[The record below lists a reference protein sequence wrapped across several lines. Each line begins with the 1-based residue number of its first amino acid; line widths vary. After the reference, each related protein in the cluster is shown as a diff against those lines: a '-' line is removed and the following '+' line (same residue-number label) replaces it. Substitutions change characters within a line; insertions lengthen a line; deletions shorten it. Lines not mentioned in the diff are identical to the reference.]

1 MSLMRQL
8 WLVVIISTVMAF
20 AGSLLVSIWSAQAY
34 LTQQL
39 ERKNAD
45 VANSLALSMTQQD
58 KDPVTI
64 ELQVTALFDTGY
76 YQLISVTDPFGNVIS
91 TNGQG
96 PFGKA
101 VSQRIQE
108 KSDANVPS
116 WFIKLFPISSKPGL
130 AQVSDG
136 WKQYGTV
143 KVISHTQFAYQA
155 LWEQT
160 GKLLLWF
167 FLGGSCVGMLGM
179 LGLRTI
185 GRSLNDV
192 VNQAGAIGERRF
204 ITITEPRTPE
214 LRALVRAMNGMVER
228 VRQMFNE
235 AAARLEELL
244 RRVNYDQLTGLPNR
258 DYFMAHFKEH
268 LAGDEAAR
276 SGVLAVMRLPYLN
289 EVNDA
294 LGHVETDRLLKEI
307 GHIFTDFS
315 RQHEGALSGRI
326 KAGDIAVILPGE
338 SDPHGVSQRLVR
350 IFDAQLVAKWPEL
363 TDIYHLGVVFF
374 ERGSS
379 VGDILSR
386 VDQALALAEGEGA
399 NASHVIEGDVQM
411 NAIPGE
417 QWRTLLTQAVNAG
430 NVKLVFYPVIKNGG
444 VILHQEGVVRL
455 QTEPGKPLMVAG
467 DFMPIAAHLNLTAL
481 IDLEVIRLAIRHLST
496 IAEDV
501 AVNLSAETIG
511 NWTFRTDL
519 SKLLRSKP
527 ELCPRLW
534 FEVTEYGAFK
544 HFDAFKDICLVLK
557 DSGCHVGIEQ
567 FGQRLSESH
576 KLTELGLDYVKI
588 HPGLVHSIEEN
599 LGAQEFLNRFCGIA
613 HAVGVVVIAVGVKS
627 ETELSILKSLGVD
640 GVTGPAIGK

>member
-8 WLVVIISTVMAF
+8 WLAVIISTVMAF

-39 ERKNAD
+39 ERKNGD

-76 YQLISVTDPFGNVIS
+76 YQLISVADPFGKVI
-91 TNGQG
+91 
-96 PFGKA
+96 
-101 VSQRIQE
+101 SQRIQD
-108 KSDANVPS
+108 KSDTNVPS
-116 WFIKLFPISSKPGL
+116 WFIKSFPISSKPGL

-192 VNQAGAIGERRF
+192 VNQAGAIAERRF

-214 LRALVRAMNGMVER
+214 LRALAHAMNGMVER

-258 DYFMAHFKEH
+258 DYFMAHFKEQ
-268 LAGDEAAR
+268 LASRETV
-276 SGVLAVMRLPYLN
+276 SYGVLAVMRLPDLDTIN
-289 EVNDA
+289 EA
-294 LGHVETDRLLKEI
+294 LGHARTDQLLKEI
-307 GHIFTDFS
+307 GQIFTDFS

-338 SDPHGVSQRLVR
+338 SDPHDVSQRLVR
-350 IFDAQLVAKWPEL
+350 IFDAQLVAKWPGL

-386 VDQALALAEGEGA
+386 VDQALALAEGKGA
-399 NASHVIEGDVQM
+399 NTSHAIEGGVQM

-430 NVKLVFYPVIKNGG
+430 NVKLVFYPVIKQEG
-444 VILHQEGVVRL
+444 VILHQEGVARL
-455 QTEPGKPLMVAG
+455 QTEPGKPLMAAG

-481 IDLEVIRLAIRHLST
+481 IDLEVIRLAILHLST
-496 IAEDV
+496 IVEDV
-501 AVNLSAETIG
+501 AVNLSAETIS

-519 SKLLRSKP
+519 LKLLRCNP

-544 HFDAFKDICLVLK
+544 HFDAFKDICLALK
-557 DSGCHVGIEQ
+557 DFGCHVGIEQ
-567 FGQRLSESH
+567 FGQRLSESQ
-576 KLTELGLDYVKI
+576 KLIELGLDYVKI
-588 HPGLVHSIEEN
+588 HSGLVDGIETNEGN
-599 LGAQEFLNRFCGIA
+599 QEFLNRFCGIA

-627 ETELSILKSLGVD
+627 EAELSILKLLGVD
-640 GVTGPAIGK
+640 GVTGPVIGK

>member
-8 WLVVIISTVMAF
+8 WLAVIISTVLAF
-20 AGSLLVSIWSAQAY
+20 AGSLLLSIWSAQAY

-39 ERKNAD
+39 GRKNDD

-76 YQLISVTDPFGNVIS
+76 YQLISVDDPFGKII
-91 TNGQG
+91 
-96 PFGKA
+96 
-101 VSQRIQE
+101 SQRIQN
-108 KSDANVPS
+108 KSEANVPL
-116 WFIKLFPISSKPGL
+116 WFIKSFPISSKPGL
-130 AQVSDG
+130 AQINDG

-155 LWEQT
+155 LWEQA

-167 FLGGSCVGMLGM
+167 CLGGSGVGVLGM
-179 LGLRTI
+179 LALRAI

-204 ITITEPRTPE
+204 VTIAEPRTPE
-214 LRALVRAMNGMVER
+214 LRALARAMNGMVER

-258 DYFMAHFKEH
+258 DYFMAYFKEQ
-268 LAGDEAAR
+268 LAGEEAAR
-276 SGVLAVMRLPYLN
+276 SGILAVMRLPDLN
-289 EVNDA
+289 KVNDT
-294 LGHVETDRLLKEI
+294 LGRVGTDDLLKKI
-307 GHIFTDFS
+307 GQIFTDFS
-315 RQHEGALSGRI
+315 RQYEGALSGRV
-326 KAGDIAVILPGE
+326 KAGDIAVVLPGE
-338 SDPHGVSQRLVR
+338 SDPSEISQRLGK
-350 IFDAQLVAKWPEL
+350 ILDEQLVAKWPGL
-363 TDIYHLGVVFF
+363 ADIYHLGVVVFGH
-374 ERGSS
+374 GSNF
-379 VGDILSR
+379 GEILSL
-386 VDQALALAEGEGA
+386 VDHALALAEGKGA
-399 NASHVIEGDVQM
+399 NASHAIESDMQLNV
-411 NAIPGE
+411 IPGE
-417 QWRTLLTQAVNAG
+417 QWRALLTQAVNAG
-430 NVKLVFYPVIKNGG
+430 NVKLAFYPVVKQEG

-455 QTEPGKPLMVAG
+455 QTGPDKPWMAAG

-481 IDLEVIRLAIRHLST
+481 IDLEVTRLAIRHLPT

-519 SKLLRSKP
+519 SKLLRSNP

-544 HFDAFKDICLVLK
+544 HFDAFKDICQVLK
-557 DSGCHVGIEQ
+557 DFGCHVGIEQ
-567 FGQRLSESH
+567 FGQRLSESQ

-588 HPGLVHSIEEN
+588 HPGLVHSIEKN
-599 LGAQEFLNRFCGIA
+599 TGNQEFLNRFCGIA
-613 HAVGVVVIAVGVKS
+613 HAVGVIVIAVGVRS
-627 ETELSILKSLGVD
+627 DTELSILKSLGVD
-640 GVTGPAIGK
+640 GATGPAIGK

>member
-8 WLVVIISTVMAF
+8 WLAVIISTVMAF

-39 ERKNAD
+39 ERKNSD
-45 VANSLALSMTQQD
+45 VANSLALSMTQQE

-76 YQLISVTDPFGNVIS
+76 YQVISVTDL
-91 TNGQG
+91 
-96 PFGKA
+96 FGKII
-101 VSQRIQE
+101 SERIQD

-116 WFIKLFPISSKPGL
+116 WFIRAFPISSKPGL

-143 KVISHTQFAYQA
+143 KVISHTQFASQV

-160 GKLLLWF
+160 GKLLVWF

-179 LGLRTI
+179 FGLRMI

-214 LRALVRAMNGMVER
+214 LRALAHAMNGMVER

-244 RRVNYDQLTGLPNR
+244 RRVNYDQLTGLPSR
-258 DYFMAHFKEH
+258 DYFMAYFKEQ
-268 LAGDEAAR
+268 LADRENV
-276 SGVLAVMRLPYLN
+276 SHSVLTVMRLPNLDTIN
-289 EVNDA
+289 EAVGRA
-294 LGHVETDRLLKEI
+294 GTDKLLKEI
-307 GHIFTDFS
+307 GDIFMDFS
-315 RQHEGALSGRI
+315 RQHEGAMAGRI
-326 KAGDIAVILPGE
+326 KAGDIAVVLPGE
-338 SDPHGVSQRLVR
+338 SDPHGVSRWLGE
-350 IFDAQLVAKWPEL
+350 ILDEQLVKKWPEL
-363 TDIYHLGVVFF
+363 ADIYHLGTVLF
-374 ERGSS
+374 ERNSNF
-379 VGDILSR
+379 GDILSR
-386 VDQALALAEGEGA
+386 VDHALAQAEVKGA
-399 NASHVIEGDVQM
+399 NASHAIGIDSQT
-411 NAIPGE
+411 NIIPGE
-417 QWRTLLTQAVNAG
+417 QWRTLLTQAVNAN
-430 NVKLVFYPVIKNGG
+430 NVKLVFYPVIKPDGAM
-444 VILHQEGVVRL
+444 LHQEGVARL
-455 QTEPGKPLMVAG
+455 QLEPGKPLMAAG
-467 DFMPIAAHLNLTAL
+467 DFMPIAARLNLTAM
-481 IDLEVIRLAIRHLST
+481 IDMEVIRMAIQNLST
-496 IAEDV
+496 ITDDV
-501 AVNLSAETIG
+501 ALNLSAETIG

-519 SKLLRSKP
+519 LKLLRSNPK
-527 ELCPRLW
+527 LGPRLW

-557 DSGCHVGIEQ
+557 DFGCHIGIEQ

-588 HPGLVHSIEEN
+588 HPGLIN
-599 LGAQEFLNRFCGIA
+599 GIDTNKGNQEFLNRFCSVA
-613 HAVGVVVIAVGVKS
+613 HAVGAVVIAVGVKN
-627 ETELSILKSLGVD
+627 EAELSMLKSLGID

>member
-8 WLVVIISTVMAF
+8 WLAVIISTVMAF

-39 ERKNAD
+39 ERKNGD

-76 YQLISVTDPFGNVIS
+76 YQLISVADPFGKVI
-91 TNGQG
+91 
-96 PFGKA
+96 
-101 VSQRIQE
+101 SQRIQD
-108 KSDANVPS
+108 KSDTNVPS
-116 WFIKLFPISSKPGL
+116 WFIKSFPISSKPGL

-192 VNQAGAIGERRF
+192 VNQAGAIAERRF

-214 LRALVRAMNGMVER
+214 LRALAHAMNGMVER

-258 DYFMAHFKEH
+258 DYFMAHFKEQ
-268 LAGDEAAR
+268 LASRETV
-276 SGVLAVMRLPYLN
+276 SYGVLAVMRLPDLDTIN
-289 EVNDA
+289 EA
-294 LGHVETDRLLKEI
+294 LGHARTDQLLKEI
-307 GHIFTDFS
+307 GQIFTDFS

-338 SDPHGVSQRLVR
+338 SDPHDVSQRLVR
-350 IFDAQLVAKWPEL
+350 IFDAQLVAKWPGL

-374 ERGSS
+374 ERGNS

-386 VDQALALAEGEGA
+386 VDQALALAEGKGA
-399 NASHVIEGDVQM
+399 NTSHAIEGDVQM

-430 NVKLVFYPVIKNGG
+430 NVKLVFYPVIKNVG
-444 VILHQEGVVRL
+444 VILHQEGVARL
-455 QTEPGKPLMVAG
+455 QTEPGKPLMAAG

-481 IDLEVIRLAIRHLST
+481 IDLEVIRLAILHLST
-496 IAEDV
+496 IVEDV
-501 AVNLSAETIG
+501 AVNLSAKTIS

-519 SKLLRSKP
+519 LKLLRGNP

-544 HFDAFKDICLVLK
+544 HLDAFKDICLALK
-557 DSGCHVGIEQ
+557 DFGCHVGIEQ
-567 FGQRLSESH
+567 FGQRLSESQ
-576 KLTELGLDYVKI
+576 KLIELGLDYVKI
-588 HPGLVHSIEEN
+588 HSGLVDGIETNEGN
-599 LGAQEFLNRFCGIA
+599 QEFLNRFCGIA

-627 ETELSILKSLGVD
+627 ETELSILKLLGVD
-640 GVTGPAIGK
+640 GVTGPVIGK